1 MTVKTFYNSELA
13 LTVCAGVFAIAA
25 SPNAFAAPLAP
36 PNEKTTTRRV
46 ESALPRV
53 SEGARSET
61 QIKHSS
67 LFMTPPPQV
76 PGAGRM
82 PTVTDVLGRAFTRD
96 DLNSLYGA
104 GGFASCETSSR
115 IPSFFEKNYSN
126 FAAGCMEDFRS
137 RQAINFDERFQ
148 SNPESQGIAVS
159 PLGGRIQWNNISAGA
174 RERLLQRSIND
185 LAQKNKTL
193 SDILQGRISFD
204 FGIGR
209 LLPGGNSSAAKSEA
223 PRPRYVVE
231 VIDTTSPGKRNKSR
245 TLLASLGK
253 LPDGSIKK
261 EGLWFSQRPFK
272 SRRTLKET
280 FEPGTSTAKLDDE
293 SLIPAT
299 ASANKDSNTGEV
311 LSSMRYMARQAGL
324 SDLPFTKV
332 NMRAERRIV
341 EGRNQVALRAT
352 ESQDLFF
359 AEIPNIGHASSSS
372 LVWGYKVPWHKHAVS
387 VRIDEGAQEKITTYS
402 FKIDDSNK
410 SELNY
415 NHKSNAVSA
424 GFTVTF

>member
-13 LTVCAGVFAIAA
+13 LTVCTGVFAIAA
-25 SPNAFAAPLAP
+25 APHAYSAPLVP
-36 PNEKTTTRRV
+36 KNENTTVRR
-46 ESALPRV
+46 A
-53 SEGARSET
+53 ET
-61 QIKHSS
+61 TASIPQEKPDSGVPLQSSS

-76 PGAGRM
+76 PGAARG
-82 PTVTDVLGRAFTRD
+82 PTITDVLGRAFTRD

-104 GGFASCETSSR
+104 GGFGSCETSSR

-126 FAAGCMEDFRS
+126 FAAGCIEDFRS

-148 SNPESQGIAVS
+148 SNPESQGVAVS
-159 PLGGRIQWNNISAGA
+159 PLGGRIQWTNISAGA

-193 SDILQGRISFD
+193 ADILQGRISFD
-204 FGIGR
+204 FGIGK

-231 VIDTTSPGKRNKSR
+231 VIDTTPAGKRNKNR
-245 TLLASLGK
+245 PLLASLGQ
-253 LPDGSIKK
+253 LPDGSVKK
-261 EGLWFSQRPFK
+261 EGMWFIQRPSK

-280 FEPGTSTAKLDDE
+280 FEPGSSTAKSDEE

-299 ASANKDSNTGEV
+299 ALANPAPQKGEV

-372 LVWGYKVPWHKHAVS
+372 LVWGYKVPWNKHAMS

-415 NHKSNAVSA
+415 NHKSNALSA
-424 GFTVTF
+424 GFTVSF